1 MCTQVDNKLIE
12 YEDHKTQQALII
24 YIICIYMKW
33 SVLHLLFVDDKTIPF
48 KVDTGENVK
57 CLGIKH
63 SYALGLTILTI
74 SIV

>member
-1 MCTQVDNKLIE
+1 MYL
-12 YEDHKTQQALII
+12 YEMIRI
-24 YIICIYMKW
+24 VFI
-33 SVLHLLFVDDKTIPF
+33 VDKTIPF

-63 SYALGLTILTI
+63 SYALGLTILPI